1 MVEMSCWSGSLSL
14 HIPFISPD
22 KKANRILKW
31 VLESYSPTLVL
42 LLTLFFGAQ
51 IGLIDLNGS
60 ENKRWNYLTISF
72 FSFLLS
78 FQVNKG
84 SNNHVVYCDALRK
97 TRGVSE
103 AALAC
108 RYFLPRTRRCSNFT
122 EENETHTRVNREEF
136 NSCKTCDC
144 SSLWEKW
151 TEVNRNRM
159 KYTAVITSVFSY
171 P

>member
-1 MVEMSCWSGSLSL
+1 MYNYCLSGDVRSFDKVSSKKWLKCHVDLEAYLCIFLS
-14 HIPFISPD
+14 F
-22 KKANRILKW
+22 
-31 VLESYSPTLVL
+31 L
-42 LLTLFFGAQ
+42 LLLFFGAQ

-60 ENKRWNYLTISF
+60 ENKRWNYLFS

-108 RYFLPRTRRCSNFT
+108 RYFLARTRCCSNFT
-122 EENETHTRVNREEF
+122 EENETHTRDNREEF
-136 NSCKTCDC
+136 NSCKICDC
-144 SSLWEKW
+144 SSSWEKW
-151 TEVNRNRM
+151 TEGNRNKM

>member
-14 HIPFISPD
+14 HIPFISP
-22 KKANRILKW
+22 
-31 VLESYSPTLVL
+31 S
-42 LLTLFFGAQ
+42 
-51 IGLIDLNGS
+51 LIFWGS
-60 ENKRWNYLTISF
+60 DRPNWPQWIWKQAMKLSFF

-108 RYFLPRTRRCSNFT
+108 RYFLARTRRCSNFT
-122 EENETHTRVNREEF
+122 EENETHTRDNREEF
-136 NSCKTCDC
+136 NSCKICDC
-144 SSLWEKW
+144 SSSWEKW
-151 TEVNRNRM
+151 TEVNRNKM